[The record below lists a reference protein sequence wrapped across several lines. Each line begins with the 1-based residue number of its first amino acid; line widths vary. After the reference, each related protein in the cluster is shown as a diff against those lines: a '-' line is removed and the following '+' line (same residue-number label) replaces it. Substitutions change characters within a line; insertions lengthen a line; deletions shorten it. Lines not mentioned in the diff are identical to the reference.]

1 MQGLGTIFGLTTI
14 NDMILKSQGYKGP
27 GLTDVVSGQMSGLL
41 PEGEVQDF
49 GSSFINLFAGKGL
62 KSNAELAGA
71 GGAVTVNGDLN
82 ITSAGTTAE
91 AVFEDARR
99 LVRATA
105 RTASPVG

>member
-1 MQGLGTIFGLTTI
+1 MAQSTGDIFGLGDIT
-14 NDMILKSQGYKGP
+14 
-27 GLTDVVSGQMSGLL
+27 SGITNFL
-41 PEGEVQDF
+41 
-49 GSSFINLFAGKGL
+49 AGKGL

-71 GGAVTVNGDLN
+71 GGAVTVMGDMN

-99 LVRATA
+99 LVRSTA